1 MAESASYRSP
11 ESEIYGRSLSTIHRL
26 GAFMIGTPLAEIPD
40 SPEAAQARIEF
51 YTSVEEGFGTD
62 MELGGGL
69 EVRDFD
75 TRQVIDG
82 KVMSKDLKTAV
93 SDMTEAGLKCA
104 VEKYVVERASGDHRF
119 LPQLTRSEHDH
130 TNALAVDKMAQG
142 ETEYNTRIIVSP
154 FPEEA
159 AARSGDAYWRNIG
172 YVPHLRRGFVQLY
185 HRNADGELVSG
196 SLSFD
201 GSNKQRL
208 REVFAHLGTEVPEGE
223 TTDDWLKYAITE
235 NLSEERAKKFASMI
249 ADQLADPALK
259 KTTNTVNVTRKY
271 KNIMDRS
278 FDESYIHVCESQF
291 RGYQTDKLVQLIQ
304 QFTNNA
310 QHFNSRYSSA
320 LYGMRANRNRFTDD
334 DAVVLHELLVYST
347 IEMMRALH
355 LGQVSAKSLRS
366 DTSVGYMGHIDAA
379 AFQDMLGGYGAE
391 GARSNRVYSAC
402 GIEMNLGGDNPDLN
416 LQSAFGGN
424 DGRSN
429 EESST
434 KKTMSCPFCTAKV
447 YDDPCARVLK
457 CWDCKAAVVDGR
469 VVYKGD
475 GGSKARAAAR
485 EAERKTQEAA
495 MTQQVDAVFA
505 EANIPVAEQAMQ
517 PGAKT
522 GQLVL
527 AAAGV

>member
-1 MAESASYRSP
+1 MAEAVNQRAP

-40 SPEAAQARIEF
+40 SPEAAQARVEF

-62 MELGGGL
+62 KELGGGL

-75 TRQVIDG
+75 ARQIING
-82 KVMSKDLKTAV
+82 KVMAKDLKTAV
-93 SDMTEAGLKCA
+93 SDMTEAGLRCA
-104 VEKYVVERASGDHRF
+104 VEKYTVERAHGDHRF

-130 TNALAVDKMAQG
+130 ANALAVDQMARG
-142 ETEYNTRIIVSP
+142 ETNYNTRIIVSP

-159 AARSGDAYWRNIG
+159 AATSGDAYWRNIG

-185 HRNADGELVSG
+185 YRAANGELISG

-208 REVFAHLGTEVPEGE
+208 HEVFARLGVDVPRGE
-223 TTDDWLKYAITE
+223 ITDNWLKYAITDD
-235 NLSEERAKKFASMI
+235 LSEERAKAFAGMI
-249 ADQLADPALK
+249 ADQLADPTLK
-259 KTTNTVNVTRKY
+259 KTVNTVQVTRKY
-271 KNIMDRS
+271 KDIMDRS

-291 RGYQTDKLVQLIQ
+291 RGYQTDKLAQLVH
-304 QFTNNA
+304 QFAGNA
-310 QHFNSRYSSA
+310 HHFNSRYSSA
-320 LYGMRANRNRFTDD
+320 LYRMRANRNSFTDD

-355 LGQVSAKSLRS
+355 LGQTDAKSFTAQANNGTYL
-366 DTSVGYMGHIDAA
+366 TQIDAM
-379 AFQDMLGGYGAE
+379 AFQNMLGDFGAE
-391 GARSNRVYSAC
+391 GARNNRVYSAC

-416 LQSAFGGN
+416 PQSTFGGN
-424 DGRSN
+424 DN
-429 EESST
+429 EGSST

-447 YDDPCARVLK
+447 YDDPCARILK

-475 GGSKARAAAR
+475 GGSKARATAR
-485 EAERKTQEAA
+485 EADRKAHEAEMA
-495 MTQQVDAVFA
+495 QQVAEVFA
-505 EANIPVAEQAMQ
+505 EANIPKTELAAQ
-517 PGAKT
+517 PGAKA
-522 GQLVL
+522 GQFAL
-527 AAAGV
+527 AGASV